1 MERHW
6 SYCFQDLE
14 ADSGQDALAMVN
26 HRHFEPGSARTQNW
40 DPGYEETVLKEAAEE
55 MNELDAAMKEVRL
68 RSKYRTI
75 FVCYICLIS
84 TSDTVSYG
92 AIKT

>member
-1 MERHW
+1 MSGKKLAHW

-14 ADSGQDALAMVN
+14 DDPGSQDALAMVN
-26 HRHFEPGSARTQNW
+26 HTQFEPGSARTQNW

-68 RSKYRTI
+68 HS
-75 FVCYICLIS
+75 
-84 TSDTVSYG
+84 
-92 AIKT
+92 

>member
-1 MERHW
+1 M
-6 SYCFQDLE
+6 QD
-14 ADSGQDALAMVN
+14 SLAVVN

-68 RSKYRTI
+68 HFKYSKNPRVRTWW
-75 FVCYICLIS
+75 FTNLLEGICHFNIE
-84 TSDTVSYG
+84 
-92 AIKT
+92 K